1 MVGVW
6 DLLKTKM
13 EWNGKDLSNI
23 HKTDKYLSTDNNVQ
37 LISFH
42 FDAGSTPLKADY
54 YQIALED

>member
-1 MVGVW
+1 MG
-6 DLLKTKM
+6 KTA
-13 EWNGKDLSNI
+13 NV

-54 YQIALED
+54 YQTALED